1 MRYVYIGESLWVGQ
15 TISSKNTTLTTNRA
29 KSMTPQLQT
38 SAFLP
43 SYFSP

>member
-1 MRYVYIGESLWVGQ
+1 MVCQSLHHQLV
-15 TISSKNTTLTTNRA
+15 KNKPTLTTNRA
-29 KSMTPQLQT
+29 KRMTPQLQT